1 VAETPFGAFLS
12 ERLDARGWS
21 QRYFAMLAGINQA
34 QLGRIIRGTR
44 SPPLDAMASWA
55 THLELSL
62 AESQTLARLALA
74 EHGADWIAAC
84 LIASSPGKRAAEP
97 RQRYDRHPPA

>member
-1 VAETPFGAFLS
+1 MSETPFGAFLC

-21 QRYFAMLAGINQA
+21 QRHFAMLAGVNQA

-74 EHGADWIAAC
+74 AHGADWIATC
-84 LIASSPGKRAAEP
+84 LIAPSFGKRAAEP
-97 RQRYDRHPPA
+97 RQRYDRRTPP